1 MAPENQKVM
10 RHASVQTNRANKNI
24 QTLCKH
30 SPATVDSD
38 RENVIVESLFYHVDD
53 LSLGGDLPAL
63 QTLQTEQRNGGN
75 REGLKRKKV
84 EDQKNSVKNKA
95 LLYER
100 FLTIGT
106 ALIERMVKLDGHPM
120 LDRFG

>member
-1 MAPENQKVM
+1 MAPENQKVI
-10 RHASVQTNRANKNI
+10 RHASVQTNRTNTN
-24 QTLCKH
+24 TLRKH

-84 EDQKNSVKNKA
+84 EVQKNSIKNKA

-106 ALIERMVKLDGHPM
+106 ALIEQMVKLDGHPM